1 MPDRTLNEQLTK
13 YLTDVHSIEV
23 QALAQMKA
31 APGIAGDERLAA
43 VFREHLDETRE
54 QERLV
59 EQALEARGA
68 DSSTLKDIAGRV
80 GGWAMIAFAR
90 LNPDTPGKLTAHAFS
105 YEHMEVA
112 AYELLVRAAERAGEE
127 RVVDLARG
135 ICAQERAMAA
145 RLAANFDV
153 AVEASLRA
161 KDTDGIEEELVSYLT
176 DAHAIEA
183 QALQLLWSGPAIAG
197 FEQLAEVFRDHLEVT
212 REQQRL
218 VEERLRAHGAKPSRF
233 QNAGMRIGGVNL
245 SGFFAAQPDTP
256 AKLAGFAFAFEHL
269 EIAAYELLRRVA
281 ERAGDTETAAVAQ
294 RIAGEERDAAERLES
309 TWDGA
314 MAVTLDKLTAR
325 PTSG

>member
-1 MPDRTLNEQLTK
+1 MSGRDLQEQLTK

-31 APGIAGDERLAA
+31 APDIAGDERLAA
-43 VFREHLDETRE
+43 AFREHLDETRE

-59 EQALEARGA
+59 EQALRARGA
-68 DSSTLKDIAGRV
+68 DTSTLKDIAGRV
-80 GGWAMIAFAR
+80 GGWAMVAFAR

-112 AYELLVRAAERAGEE
+112 AYELLARAAERAGDEAVIE
-127 RVVDLARG
+127 MART

-153 AVEASLRA
+153 AVEASLRE
-161 KDTDGIEEELVSYLT
+161 KDADGIQEELVSYLT

-183 QALQLLWSGPAIAG
+183 QALQLLEAGPALAG
-197 FEQLAEVFRDHLEVT
+197 FDQLAQVFRDHLEET
-212 REQQRL
+212 REQRRL
-218 VEERLRAHGAKPSRF
+218 VEERLAAHDAKPSRF
-233 QNAGMRIGGVNL
+233 QNTGMRMGGLNIGG
-245 SGFFAAQPDTP
+245 FFGAQPDTP

-281 ERAGDTETAAVAQ
+281 ERAGDQETVALAE
-294 RIAGEERDAAERLES
+294 RIAAEERAAAERIAA
-309 TWDGA
+309 TWDQA
-314 MAVTLDKLTAR
+314 MDTTLDKLTR
-325 PTSG
+325 PV

>member
-1 MPDRTLNEQLTK
+1 MPDRSIDEQLTK

-31 APGIAGDERLAA
+31 APDIAGDERLAA

-59 EQALEARGA
+59 EQALGTRGA
-68 DSSTLKDIAGRV
+68 DTSTLKDIAGRV

-112 AYELLVRAAERAGEE
+112 AYELLARAAERAGD
-127 RVVDLARG
+127 RAVVDLAHG
-135 ICAQERAMAA
+135 ICAQERAMAE

-153 AVEASLRA
+153 AVEASLRE
-161 KDTDGIEEELVSYLT
+161 KDADGIEEELVSYLT

-183 QALQLLWSGPAIAG
+183 QSIQLLQTGPAIAG
-197 FEQLAEVFRDHLEVT
+197 FDQLAQVFRDHLEET

-218 VEERLRAHGAKPSRF
+218 VEERLHAHDAKPSRF
-233 QNAGMRIGGVNL
+233 QNTGMRIGGLNIG
-245 SGFFAAQPDTP
+245 GFFGAQPDTP
-256 AKLAGFAFAFEHL
+256 VKLAGFAFAFEHL
-269 EIAAYELLRRVA
+269 EIAGYELLRRVA
-281 ERAGDTETAAVAQ
+281 ERAGDADTVAVAQ
-294 RIAGEERDAAERLES
+294 QIADEERAAAERVAG
-309 TWDGA
+309 TWDAA
-314 MAVTLDKLTAR
+314 MNAAFGGLTAPSR
-325 PTSG
+325 